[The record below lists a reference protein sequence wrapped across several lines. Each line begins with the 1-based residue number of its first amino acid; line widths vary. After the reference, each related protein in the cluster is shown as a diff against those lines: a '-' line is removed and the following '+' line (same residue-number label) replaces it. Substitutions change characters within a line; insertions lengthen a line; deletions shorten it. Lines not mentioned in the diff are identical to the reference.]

1 MNMYFKEINIGS
13 NSFTINFGAE
23 ELFRPYN
30 EECAPPPRCDP
41 DTPADD
47 PTCAVPIP
55 SPPEDPVIGSGTDW
69 YSENCD
75 DCCHPITDRI
85 INYMEFVV
93 VTFFSPG
100 YTQNITCEG
109 VDVDA
114 IVSNAV
120 SAGDAVVNSVDPKQH
135 TAGLLSN
142 TRIKTKP
149 DGTQVYDLDY
159 STSFTLDRDLEHAE
173 VVTYMKVDFDA
184 MQSEFDFTA
193 SPSLQSEIKKR
204 MAMRPTHEIV
214 IEKKRPASNS
224 YIFTEKET
232 GRIWSGQT
240 HYHPTKGY
248 MAGPRHSMLPHPALT
263 RRKVPNV
270 KVKDDRIKDE
280 ILAIDIGQS
289 LADDPKRSFNKLNTS
304 SSDKQINAGLI
315 SDSIVSKTPDGKA
328 RFLFYLDYASVI
340 RAESKFPGL
349 KNNAVFQGAPIESM
363 QIYRERATLNKDKT
377 ELGVNKCGNAR
388 LENYTDDRQLVV
400 STSDK
405 KSYSDTPSMYN
416 SEALKVSSAG
426 LRKATRKIDANF
438 DGVEETTTGDI
449 EEVQIRNL
457 SDKGLRTFSVTD
469 EEIAG
474 FTNGQYRHLAEIQLR
489 DPSADYLNQKL
500 QQMCAVKDKLA
511 DYESLLS
518 NTPAYDN
525 INRLFKDSHRKSYG
539 TRHNRIVRDSIVQI
553 MQLLRVTKGR
563 INKRHLNYLVSTSNI
578 QSGSPAG
585 IESLLEIM
593 NTLESKL
600 RDTLDGNLSL
610 DNSNYAKIESDNSIR
625 NRSNPDSNMITLV
638 KEFGSIIDRNKSDR
652 VGIDYV
658 GAKVRSFPN
667 MTTQEYAERVQQERK
682 KFYSDKPPAGQQE
695 NNSVA

>member
-1 MNMYFKEINIGS
+1 
-13 NSFTINFGAE
+13 
-23 ELFRPYN
+23 
-30 EECAPPPRCDP
+30 
-41 DTPADD
+41 
-47 PTCAVPIP
+47 
-55 SPPEDPVIGSGTDW
+55 
-69 YSENCD
+69 
-75 DCCHPITDRI
+75 
-85 INYMEFVV
+85 
-93 VTFFSPG
+93 
-100 YTQNITCEG
+100 
-109 VDVDA
+109 
-114 IVSNAV
+114 
-120 SAGDAVVNSVDPKQH
+120 
-135 TAGLLSN
+135 
-142 TRIKTKP
+142 
-149 DGTQVYDLDY
+149 
-159 STSFTLDRDLEHAE
+159 
-173 VVTYMKVDFDA
+173 
-184 MQSEFDFTA
+184 
-193 SPSLQSEIKKR
+193 
-204 MAMRPTHEIV
+204 
-214 IEKKRPASNS
+214 PASNS

-232 GRIWSGQT
+232 GRIWSGQV
-240 HYHPTKGY
+240 HLHPDKGY

-449 EEVQIRNL
+449 EEVQIKNL

-474 FTNGQYRHLAEIQLR
+474 FTNGQYRYLAEIQLR
-489 DPSADYLNQKL
+489 DP
-500 QQMCAVKDKLA
+500 
-511 DYESLLS
+511 
-518 NTPAYDN
+518 
-525 INRLFKDSHRKSYG
+525 
-539 TRHNRIVRDSIVQI
+539 
-553 MQLLRVTKGR
+553 
-563 INKRHLNYLVSTSNI
+563 
-578 QSGSPAG
+578 
-585 IESLLEIM
+585 
-593 NTLESKL
+593 
-600 RDTLDGNLSL
+600 
-610 DNSNYAKIESDNSIR
+610 
-625 NRSNPDSNMITLV
+625 
-638 KEFGSIIDRNKSDR
+638 
-652 VGIDYV
+652 
-658 GAKVRSFPN
+658 
-667 MTTQEYAERVQQERK
+667 
-682 KFYSDKPPAGQQE
+682 
-695 NNSVA
+695 